1 MNNHSFNVIG
11 KPVRKVDGVELVTGK
26 AKFSGDLRFPG
37 MLYGYAVRAGI
48 AAGKIRSVDSEA
60 ALRVSGVKAV
70 LTAKDI
76 PGPNIIGILPP
87 FDQPLLAVNEI
98 RYAGE
103 SVALVVAN
111 DLKAAKE
118 GAAAVKL
125 DIEPLK
131 PVLTIEEALESSC
144 RKIHPSGNITYSKKL
159 IKGDVTEGFKEAD
172 VIVENTYTTSF
183 QEHAY
188 LEPEAV
194 CAVPSGDNRIT
205 VYASCQ
211 SPFHLRG
218 HIANNLSVPA
228 SRVKVVQ
235 AYTGGSFGGKDDVA
249 TEIGTLAAVAAL
261 KTGKPVMI
269 AHERGESITGSNV
282 RHASKIKYKTGAKKD
297 GTIVAREVKVLLD
310 GGAYASES
318 PFVAVK
324 ALVHAAGPYKIPNI
338 FVESTAVYTNKTYAG
353 AFRGFGVP
361 QVTFASECQMDEL
374 AEKLSMDPLILRKK
388 NALRAG
394 DGTATSQVYDK
405 SVGLVKTIEKIEEE
419 RKAHRGSDNGS
430 KDEEGRYLYGTGY
443 SCMLQGISNGAEG
456 IDVVGASVQMSQD
469 GSVLVGVGLT
479 ELGQGSRTVFA
490 QIASE
495 VLGVSIDKVT
505 ARQVDTDSV
514 HDSGPTVAS
523 RSTTVGGM
531 AVLKAAE
538 EVKKS
543 IIKMASIM
551 FKADEDL
558 VVLKDNFAI
567 LKVDEKARIP
577 LADVATAA
585 YWTGF
590 PIMNLAFSKA
600 PEADYDHET
609 HQGKIYIAYN
619 FGTHFMRIRIDRYTG
634 KVEIIKHVAAHDVGK
649 VINRLGFEG
658 QVEGGSLI
666 GLGYA
671 HLEKIIYSSEGKIVN
686 ANFADYAV
694 PTIRDRIPTEAVAVE
709 DYNPTGPFGAKGV
722 GEPPVAGTA
731 AVFANAVSNALGI
744 RFRSLPITRE
754 DILKAIKDR

>member
-111 DLKAAKE
+111 DLRAAKE

-131 PVLTIEEALESSC
+131 PVLTIDEALKSGC

-159 IKGDVTEGFKEAD
+159 IKGDITEGFKEAD

-249 TEIGTLAAVAAL
+249 TEIGILA
-261 KTGKPVMI
+261 
-269 AHERGESITGSNV
+269 
-282 RHASKIKYKTGAKKD
+282 
-297 GTIVAREVKVLLD
+297 
-310 GGAYASES
+310 
-318 PFVAVK
+318 
-324 ALVHAAGPYKIPNI
+324 
-338 FVESTAVYTNKTYAG
+338 
-353 AFRGFGVP
+353 
-361 QVTFASECQMDEL
+361 
-374 AEKLSMDPLILRKK
+374 
-388 NALRAG
+388 
-394 DGTATSQVYDK
+394 
-405 SVGLVKTIEKIEEE
+405 
-419 RKAHRGSDNGS
+419 
-430 KDEEGRYLYGTGY
+430 
-443 SCMLQGISNGAEG
+443 
-456 IDVVGASVQMSQD
+456 
-469 GSVLVGVGLT
+469 
-479 ELGQGSRTVFA
+479 
-490 QIASE
+490 
-495 VLGVSIDKVT
+495 
-505 ARQVDTDSV
+505 
-514 HDSGPTVAS
+514 
-523 RSTTVGGM
+523 
-531 AVLKAAE
+531 
-538 EVKKS
+538 
-543 IIKMASIM
+543 
-551 FKADEDL
+551 
-558 VVLKDNFAI
+558 
-567 LKVDEKARIP
+567 
-577 LADVATAA
+577 
-585 YWTGF
+585 
-590 PIMNLAFSKA
+590 
-600 PEADYDHET
+600 
-609 HQGKIYIAYN
+609 
-619 FGTHFMRIRIDRYTG
+619 
-634 KVEIIKHVAAHDVGK
+634 
-649 VINRLGFEG
+649 
-658 QVEGGSLI
+658 
-666 GLGYA
+666 
-671 HLEKIIYSSEGKIVN
+671 
-686 ANFADYAV
+686 
-694 PTIRDRIPTEAVAVE
+694 
-709 DYNPTGPFGAKGV
+709 
-722 GEPPVAGTA
+722 
-731 AVFANAVSNALGI
+731 
-744 RFRSLPITRE
+744 
-754 DILKAIKDR
+754 